1 MIPVAEFVKLNAEGL
16 KELRTV
22 NPRLISYNV
31 EMTEVTGGT
40 FWKAYTDAQIDGT
53 EQVPP
58 PDFSKGLAAM
68 HQWYD
73 PIDTTNPRLIKLAK
87 ALGSCWVRVSGT
99 WATKTYY
106 DFADEYPAGTAPE
119 GYQNVLKKQ
128 QWINLLNFV
137 KAVNGKLKI
146 SVANCDG
153 LHAAN
158 EPWNPSQAEQIF
170 ALSKEYG
177 VPVEAVEFV
186 NEPNMLK
193 ATGFPKDYTAADFR
207 RDQDIFHKW
216 VRQNYPECLIVGP
229 SDTDP
234 GAMSVDAWGNP
245 HPWAADGS
253 MDTAGIAA
261 VMAYCSTADLMDGC
275 TEKLDVFSY
284 HYYNGVSERMAA
296 MMPSAFTPAE
306 GAMSEAY
313 LGAAG
318 HTGRC
323 FSSYRDKY
331 CPGGEMWVTESG
343 DAGAGGH
350 TWASTYLEVPRTLN
364 EIGDFAT
371 VTNGV
376 IFHNTLASSDYG
388 WLKHGTFVPRPS
400 YFAVLLWKKLMGN
413 TVYASGEQ
421 LREGAHVYAHSR
433 ADGKDGVCYLVINS
447 SWTETTTVELP
458 QEAQA
463 YILAGRDGMR
473 SRVMTLNGKELAL
486 GENDELPCLCGKDV
500 YAGKVE
506 LAPGSCAFF
515 VL

>member
-1 MIPVAEFVKLNAEGL
+1 MAEHIILNPNNL
-16 KELRTV
+16 TELRKV
-22 NPRLISYNV
+22 NPQLISYNV

-73 PIDTTNPRLIKLAK
+73 PIDTTNPRLIKLAR
-87 ALGSCWVRVSGT
+87 ALGECWIRVSGT

-106 DFADEYPAGTAPE
+106 DFEDAYPQGTAPE
-119 GYQNVLKKQ
+119 GYQNVLKKH

-137 KAVNGKLKI
+137 KAVGGRLKI

-153 LHAAN
+153 LHSAD
-158 EPWNPSQAEQIF
+158 EPWNPSQAEKIF
-170 ALSKEYG
+170 SLSREHG
-177 VPVEAVEFV
+177 VSIEAVEFV
-186 NEPNMLK
+186 NEPNML
-193 ATGFPKDYTAADFR
+193 AVTGFPKGYTPENFR

-216 VRQNYPECLIVGP
+216 VRENYPECRIVGP

-234 GAMSVDAWGNP
+234 NAMSVDAWGNP
-245 HPWAADGS
+245 QENSSVLDA
-253 MDTAGIAA
+253 AGIAS
-261 VMAYCSTADLMDGC
+261 VMAYCTTAELMDGC

-284 HYYNGVSERMAA
+284 HYYNGISERMRA
-296 MMPSAFTPAE
+296 MMPSAYTPAE

-313 LGAAG
+313 LGAAY
-318 HTGRC
+318 TSARC

-364 EIGDFAT
+364 EIGGFAT

-388 WLKHGTFVPRPS
+388 WLKHGTFDPRPS
-400 YFAVLLWKKLMGN
+400 YFSVLLWKKLMGN
-413 TVYASGEQ
+413 TVYASGEEI
-421 LREGAHVYAHSR
+421 REGAHVYAHSR
-433 ADGKDGVCYLVINS
+433 ADGKEGAAYLIINN

-458 QEAQA
+458 GEAEVYA
-463 YILAGRDGMR
+463 LTGNGTLR
-473 SRVMTLNGKELAL
+473 SRTMLLNGKELAL
-486 GENDELPCLCGKDV
+486 GEGDTLPEFSGVSASGKIEIV
-500 YAGKVE
+500 
-506 LAPGSCAFF
+506 PGGCTFI
-515 VL
+515 LI

>member
-1 MIPVAEFVKLNAEGL
+1 MAQIVKLNPDALQEI
-16 KELRTV
+16 RTV
-22 NPRLISYNV
+22 NPRLVSYNV

-40 FWKAYTDAQIDGT
+40 FWKAYTAAQIDGT

-58 PDFSKGLAAM
+58 PDFSKGMAAM

-87 ALGSCWVRVSGT
+87 ELGSCWVRVSGT
-99 WATKTYY
+99 WATRTYY
-106 DFADEYPAGTAPE
+106 DFDGTGMPE
-119 GYQNVLKKQ
+119 GYNNHLRKD

-146 SVANCDG
+146 SDANCDG
-153 LHAAN
+153 LHSHD
-158 EPWNPSQAEQIF
+158 EPWNPSQAKLIF
-170 ALSKEYG
+170 DLSREHG
-177 VPVEAVEFV
+177 CPIEAVEFV

-193 ATGFPKDYTAADFR
+193 NTGFPKDYTAADFR

-216 VRQNYPECLIVGP
+216 VRENYPECLIVGP

-234 GAMSVDAWGNP
+234 SAMSVDAWGNP
-245 HPWAADGS
+245 HPWAGAAA
-253 MDTAGIAA
+253 DTAGIAA
-261 VMAYCSTADLMDGC
+261 VMAYCSTGDLMDGC

-306 GAMSEAY
+306 GAMSEEY
-313 LGAAG
+313 LGAAA
-318 HTGRC
+318 HTARC

-388 WLKHGTFVPRPS
+388 WLKHGSFDPRPS
-400 YFAVLLWKKLMGN
+400 YFAVLLWKRLMGD
-413 TVYASGEQ
+413 TVYASGEKI
-421 LREGAHVYAHSR
+421 REGAHVYAHDR
-433 ADGKDGVCYLVINS
+433 RDGKEGKAYLVINT

-458 QEAQA
+458 RAAEIYA
-463 YILAGRDGMR
+463 LTGNGKMR
-473 SRVMTLNGKELAL
+473 SRTMLLNGKELVL
-486 GENDELPCLCGKDV
+486 GENDELPELTGKTV
-500 YAGKVE
+500 EAGTLE
-506 LAPGSCAFF
+506 IAPGGCTFI

>member
-1 MIPVAEFVKLNAEGL
+1 MAQFIKLQASGL
-16 KELRTV
+16 RALREM
-22 NPRLISYNV
+22 NERLISYNV

-53 EQVPP
+53 KQVPP
-58 PDFSKGLAAM
+58 PDFSKGVAAM

-99 WATKTYY
+99 WATRTYY
-106 DFADEYPAGTAPE
+106 DFDGTGMAE
-119 GYQNVLKKQ
+119 GYNNHLRKE

-153 LHAAN
+153 LHSHD
-158 EPWNPSQAEQIF
+158 EPWNPSQAEKIF
-170 ALSKEYG
+170 SLSKEHG
-177 VPVEAVEFV
+177 VPIEAVEFV

-193 ATGFPKDYTAADFR
+193 STGFPKDYTAADFR

-216 VRQNYPECLIVGP
+216 VRENYPECLIVGP

-234 GAMSVDAWGNP
+234 GAMSVDAWGKP
-245 HPWAADGS
+245 HPWAENVGG

-261 VMAYCSTADLMDGC
+261 VMAYCSTGDLMDGC

-318 HTGRC
+318 HSARC
-323 FSSYRDKY
+323 FSSYRDRY

-364 EIGDFAT
+364 EIGDFST

-400 YFAVLLWKKLMGN
+400 YFAVLLWKQVMGN
-413 TVYASGEQ
+413 TVYASGEA

-433 ADGKDGVCYLVINS
+433 KDGKDGYAYLVINS
-447 SWTETTTVELP
+447 SWTDTTTVELP
-458 QEAQA
+458 RDAQA
-463 YILAGRDGMR
+463 YILTGNGKMR
-473 SRVMTLNGKELAL
+473 SRTMLLNGKELVL
-486 GENDELPCLCGKDV
+486 GENDELPQLNPVAVSGT
-500 YAGKVE
+500 VE
-506 LAPGSCAFF
+506 LPAGACAFF
-515 VL
+515 LV

>member
-1 MIPVAEFVKLNAEGL
+1 MAEFIKLDPSALVK
-16 KELRTV
+16 LRTV

-58 PDFSKGLAAM
+58 PDFSKGMAAM

-99 WATKTYY
+99 WATRTYY
-106 DFADEYPAGTAPE
+106 DFADEYPAGTAPD
-119 GYQNVLKKQ
+119 GYQNVLKKH

-137 KAVNGKLKI
+137 KAVGGKLKI

-153 LHAAN
+153 LHSHD
-158 EPWNPSQAEQIF
+158 EPWNPSQAELIF
-170 ALSKEYG
+170 GLSKEYG

-193 ATGFPKDYTAADFR
+193 NTGFPKDYTAADFR

-216 VRQNYPECLIVGP
+216 VRENYPECLIVGP

-234 GAMSVDAWGNP
+234 GAMTVDAWGKP
-245 HPWAADGS
+245 HPWVSAAA
-253 MDTAGIAA
+253 DTAGIAA
-261 VMAYCSTADLMDGC
+261 VMAYCSTGELLDGC

-306 GAMSEAY
+306 GAMSEGY
-313 LGAAG
+313 LGAAA
-318 HTGRC
+318 HTARC

-388 WLKHGTFVPRPS
+388 WLKHGSFDPRPS
-400 YFAVLLWKKLMGN
+400 YFAVLLWKKLMGD
-413 TVYASGEQ
+413 TVYDAGEAR
-421 LREGAHVYAHSR
+421 REGAHVYAHSR
-433 ADGKDGVCYLVINS
+433 ADGREGMCYLVINS

-458 QEAQA
+458 RAAEVYA
-463 YILAGRDGMR
+463 LTGNGKMR
-473 SRVMTLNGKELAL
+473 SRTMLLNGQELVL
-486 GENDELPCLCGKDV
+486 GEQDALPEMVGV
-500 YAGKVE
+500 SVPAGTLKV
-506 LAPGSCAFF
+506 APGSCTFI

>member
-1 MIPVAEFVKLNAEGL
+1 MAETVKLGL
-16 KELRTV
+16 NPEKIRDV

-40 FWKAYTDAQIDGT
+40 FWKAYTDAQIDG
-53 EQVPP
+53 EESVPP
-58 PDFSKGLAAM
+58 PDFSKGGNPLAAM

-73 PIDTTNPRLIKLAK
+73 PIDTTNPRLRKLAK
-87 ALGSCWVRVSGT
+87 ELGSCWVRVSGT
-99 WATKTYY
+99 WATRTYY
-106 DFADEYPAGTAPE
+106 DFADEYEAGQAPE
-119 GYQNVLKKQ
+119 GYQNVLKKH
-128 QWINLLNFV
+128 QWINLLDFV
-137 KAVNGKLKI
+137 KAVDGKLKI

-153 LHAAN
+153 LHSHD
-158 EPWNPSQAEQIF
+158 EPWNPSQAKLIF
-170 ALSKEYG
+170 DLSKEYG

-186 NEPNMLK
+186 NEPNMLQN
-193 ATGFPKDYTAADFR
+193 TGFPKDYTAADFR

-216 VRQNYPECLIVGP
+216 VRENYPECLIVGP

-234 GAMSVDAWGNP
+234 NAMSVDAYGNP
-245 HPWAADGS
+245 HPWAVAND
-253 MDTAGIAA
+253 MTAGIAGA
-261 VMAYCSTADLMDGC
+261 LAYCSTGDLMDGC

-306 GAMSEAY
+306 GAMSEEY

-318 HTGRC
+318 HTARC
-323 FSSYRDKY
+323 FMSYRDKY

-364 EIGDFAT
+364 EIGHFAT

-400 YFAVLLWKKLMGN
+400 YFSVLLWKQLMGD
-413 TVYASGEQ
+413 TVYASGEAI
-421 LREGAHVYAHSR
+421 RPGAHVFAHSR
-433 ADGKDGVCYLVINS
+433 KDGKSGVVYLVINT
-447 SWTETTTVELP
+447 SWDETTTVELP
-458 QEAQA
+458 KAAEVYA
-463 YILAGRDGMR
+463 LTGNGKMR
-473 SRVMTLNGKELAL
+473 SRTMLLNGKELVL
-486 GENDELPCLCGKDV
+486 GENDEIPVLEGV
-500 YAGKVE
+500 TMEGTVE
-506 LAPGSCAFF
+506 VAPGGCTFF

>member
-1 MIPVAEFVKLNAEGL
+1 MAKTVQLAANGQ
-16 KELRTV
+16 KELRTM
-22 NPRLISYNV
+22 NPRLVSYNV

-40 FWKAYTDAQIDGT
+40 FWRAYTDAQIDGT
-53 EQVPP
+53 EPVPP
-58 PDFSKGLAAM
+58 PDFSKGMAAM

-87 ALGSCWVRVSGT
+87 ELGSCWVRVSGT

-106 DFADEYPAGTAPE
+106 DFEDKYPAGTAPE

-153 LHAAN
+153 LHAAD
-158 EPWNPSQAEQIF
+158 EPWNPSQAELIF
-170 ALSKEYG
+170 ALSKEHG

-186 NEPNMLK
+186 NEPNMIST
-193 ATGFPKDYTAADFR
+193 TGLPKGYTPADFR
-207 RDQDIFHKW
+207 RDQDLFHKW
-216 VRQNYPECLIVGP
+216 VRENYPECLIVGP

-234 GAMSVDAWGNP
+234 NAMTHDPDGNP
-245 HPWAADGS
+245 YPGAENAA
-253 MDTAGIAA
+253 TAGIAA
-261 VMAYCSTADLMDGC
+261 ALPYCSTGELLDGC

-306 GAMSEAY
+306 GAMSEEY

-318 HTGRC
+318 LTARC
-323 FSSYRDKY
+323 FAPYRDKY

-364 EIGDFAT
+364 EFGDFAA

-388 WLKHGTFVPRPS
+388 YLKHGSFEPRPS
-400 YFAVLLWKKLMGN
+400 YFAALLWNTLVGS
-413 TVYASGEQ
+413 TVYDSGIPTT
-421 LREGAHVYAHSR
+421 EGAHVYCHSR
-433 ADGKDGVCYLVINS
+433 KDGKEGRVYLVINN

-458 QEAQA
+458 GEAEVYA
-463 YILAGRDGMR
+463 LTGNGGMR
-473 SRVMTLNGKELAL
+473 ARTMLLNGKELTL
-486 GENDELPCLCGKDV
+486 GENDALPCLCGKTV
-500 YAGKVE
+500 SGTVE
-506 LAPGSCAFF
+506 IAPGGCTFF

>member
-1 MIPVAEFVKLNAEGL
+1 MGQFVKLNCGEL
-16 KELRTV
+16 KELRQI
-22 NPRLISYNV
+22 NPALVSYNV

-40 FWKAYTDAQIDGT
+40 FWKAYTPEQIAGT
-53 EQVPP
+53 EEVPP
-58 PDFSKGLAAM
+58 PDFTKGGNPLAAM

-87 ALGSCWVRVSGT
+87 ELGSCWVRVSGT

-106 DFADEYPAGTAPE
+106 DFADEYPAGSAPE
-119 GYQNVLKKQ
+119 GYQNVLKKE

-137 KAVNGKLKI
+137 KSVNGRLKI

-153 LHAAN
+153 LHTHD
-158 EPWNPSQAEQIF
+158 EPWNPSQAKLIF
-170 ALSKEYG
+170 DLSKEHG
-177 VPVEAVEFV
+177 VPIEAVEFV
-186 NEPNMLK
+186 NEPNMLQN
-193 ATGFPKDYTAADFR
+193 TGFPKDYTAADFR

-216 VRQNYPECLIVGP
+216 VRENYPECIIVGP

-234 GAMSVDAWGNP
+234 KAMQVDPDGNP
-245 HPWAADGS
+245 YNTGS
-253 MDTAGIAA
+253 ESGAGIADA
-261 VMAYCSTADLMDGC
+261 LPYCSTADLLDGC

-306 GAMSEAY
+306 GALSEEY
-313 LGAAG
+313 LGMAG
-318 HTGRC
+318 FCARC
-323 FSSYRDKY
+323 FGLYRDKY

-388 WLKHGTFVPRPS
+388 WLQHGTFIPRPS
-400 YFAVLLWKKLMGN
+400 YFAVLLWKKLMGD
-413 TVYASGEQ
+413 TVYASGEPI
-421 LREGAHVYAHSR
+421 REGAHVFAHSR
-433 ADGKDGVCYLVINS
+433 KDGKKGVAYLIINNS
-447 SWTETTTVELP
+447 RTETTTVELP
-458 QEAQA
+458 KEAVR
-463 YILAGRDGMR
+463 YSLNGNGNMR
-473 SRVMTLNGKELAL
+473 SPIMYLNGKAL
-486 GENDELPCLCGKDV
+486 TLSENDELPAMEGESV
-500 YAGKVE
+500 AAGTVE
-506 LAPGSCAFF
+506 IAPGECSFF
-515 VL
+515 IL

>member
-1 MIPVAEFVKLNAEGL
+1 MAEHVVLNPEKLVKL
-16 KELRTV
+16 RCM

-58 PDFSKGLAAM
+58 PDLSKGMGAM

-73 PIDTTNPRLIKLAK
+73 PIDTTNPRLIKLAR
-87 ALGSCWVRVSGT
+87 ALGECWIRVSGT
-99 WATKTYY
+99 WATRTYY
-106 DFADEYPAGTAPE
+106 DFDDEYPAGTAPE

-137 KAVNGKLKI
+137 KAVGGHLKI

-153 LHAAN
+153 LHAHD
-158 EPWNPSQAEQIF
+158 EPWHPAQAEKIF
-170 ALSKEYG
+170 ALSKEMG

-216 VRQNYPECLIVGP
+216 VRKNYPECLIVGP

-234 GAMSVDAWGNP
+234 GAMSVDAWGKP
-245 HPWAADGS
+245 HPWANAGG

-284 HYYNGVSERMAA
+284 HYYNGVSERMAP

-306 GAMSEAY
+306 GALSEEY

-318 HTGRC
+318 HSARC

-364 EIGDFAT
+364 EIGAFAT

-388 WLKHGTFVPRPS
+388 WLKHGTFMPRPS
-400 YFAVLLWKKLMGN
+400 YFSVLLWKQLMGD
-413 TVYASGEQ
+413 VCYDAGEQ
-421 LREGAHVYAHSR
+421 IRPGAHVYAHSR
-433 ADGKDGVCYLVINS
+433 RDGKPGACYLIINTS
-447 SWTETTTVELP
+447 RTETTTVSLP
-458 QEAQA
+458 GAATVYALTPNGSE
-463 YILAGRDGMR
+463 R
-473 SRVMTLNGKELAL
+473 SRTMLLNGRELVL
-486 GENDELPCLCGKDV
+486 GENDALPVMEGMEV
-500 YAGKVE
+500 QGQVE
-506 LAPGSCAFF
+506 VAPRSCTFI
-515 VL
+515 VV